1 MPWPKLKLKQKKLNE
16 NLCFLSVFPGR
27 GLHWFSKVVRVETEG
42 GFSFLQHLVHCG
54 DIVPA
59 FQISYTATNV
69 AFSKAAL
76 ACLRELLHLF
86 SPV

>member
-1 MPWPKLKLKQKKLNE
+1 M
-16 NLCFLSVFPGR
+16 
-27 GLHWFSKVVRVETEG
+27 ETEG

-54 DIVPA
+54 DIGPA
-59 FQISYTATNV
+59 FQVSYMAANV

-86 SPV
+86 SPVKICLLYAKMRVSAHSSICVLSPCD